1 LETTIRGIYKM
12 RIIAITAYVLAIG
25 VLGYQVAVMESLVT
39 SADALVVATLFLL
52 IAQLFTGVANAIDL
66 QRQAKL
72 DNAKVQLHALQDE
85 MLKYAAQT
93 MQNEKDETDKKDIN

>member
-1 LETTIRGIYKM
+1 M
-12 RIIAITAYVLAIG
+12 RLIAITAYVIALG
-25 VLGYQVAVMESLVT
+25 VLSYQCYAMGTVAT

-52 IAQLFTGVANAIDL
+52 VAQLFTGVANAIDL

-72 DNAKVQLHALQDE
+72 DDANVQLHALQDE

>member
-1 LETTIRGIYKM
+1 MI
-12 RIIAITAYVLAIG
+12 AYVFAVGILS
-25 VLGYQVAVMESLVT
+25 YQTYSMGTVTT

-52 IAQLFTGVANAIDL
+52 VAQLFTGVANAIDL

-72 DNAKVQLHALQDE
+72 DDANVQLHALQDE

>member
-1 LETTIRGIYKM
+1 MI
-12 RIIAITAYVLAIG
+12 AYVFAVGILSYQTYSIG
-25 VLGYQVAVMESLVT
+25 TVTT

-52 IAQLFTGVANAIDL
+52 VAQLFTGVANAIEL
-66 QRQAKL
+66 QRQKKL
-72 DNAKVQLHALQDE
+72 DDASVRLHALQDE